1 MGIKVTKDGVIL
13 DKKRAK
19 RVKQIMNQD
28 SNERLKH
35 YVTSERG
42 TKSFSDFQTRVG
54 NCLEAG
60 DLLGALDEVL
70 KRY

>member
-1 MGIKVTKDGVIL
+1 MGIKVTKDGVII

-19 RVKQIMNQD
+19 RIRQLMNQNPD
-28 SNERLKH
+28 KRLRH

-54 NCLEAG
+54 THLDNG
-60 DLLGALDEVL
+60 DVLGALDEIL

>member
-19 RVKQIMNQD
+19 RMKRIMDQD
-28 SNERLKH
+28 PDERLRH

-42 TKSFSDFQTRVG
+42 TKSFSDFQERVG
-54 NCLEAG
+54 TCLEAG

>member
-1 MGIKVTKDGVIL
+1 MVIKVTKDGVIL

-19 RVKQIMNQD
+19 KIKQVMNQD
-28 SNERLKH
+28 PDEHLRH

-54 NCLEAG
+54 AHLEAG
-60 DLLGALDEVL
+60 DLLGALDEIL

>member
-1 MGIKVTKDGVIL
+1 MGIKVTKDGIII

-19 RVKQIMNQD
+19 RIRQLMDQD
-28 SNERLKH
+28 PGERLRH

-42 TKSFSDFQTRVG
+42 TESFRDFQLRAARHLK
-54 NCLEAG
+54 NG
-60 DLLGALDEVL
+60 DLLGALDEIL

>member
-19 RVKQIMNQD
+19 RIRQIMNQD
-28 SNERLKH
+28 SDKRLRH

-54 NCLEAG
+54 THLDAG
-60 DLLGALDEVL
+60 DVLGALDEIL